1 MANIVTW
8 QERGI
13 NLLATKNA
21 SKDIHNVL
29 TKVHFV
35 QFATFQQPEHK
46 CQILGREVT
55 SCLKPKTVAKII
67 YFIQPT
73 LRCIGGLH
81 YNLYSPGGPI
91 PHNMAQ
97 GFDVP
102 PTLERSGSEQRR
114 AVTSF
119 LLMVKGK
126 AWFRIKDHPAGE
138 GQVGQ
143 KNTIIHTK
151 LTLWT

>member
-21 SKDIHNVL
+21 SKDILNVL

-55 SCLKPKTVAKII
+55 SSRKRPKMSQRPYFLSLKISL
-67 YFIQPT
+67 IQADCHRKQV
-73 LRCIGGLH
+73 LI
-81 YNLYSPGGPI
+81 
-91 PHNMAQ
+91 
-97 GFDVP
+97 V
-102 PTLERSGSEQRR
+102 RSTRFHCFE
-114 AVTSF
+114 
-119 LLMVKGK
+119 
-126 AWFRIKDHPAGE
+126 
-138 GQVGQ
+138 
-143 KNTIIHTK
+143 
-151 LTLWT
+151 